1 MSQTITN
8 NLDTPPF
15 DKPSD
20 EILAKHAPQARESIK
35 ELSERARKERDR
47 AIQEL
52 NKQKEKKIIDNQE
65 DYKKRLQEIDEGL
78 KKLYSKPVSIPATIE
93 GNNGKIEVK
102 HKNKLAFI
110 FIGDTKQAE
119 EDKKNNV
126 NAPKISLVV
135 GGGLESAFN
144 DKVVNVDPRE
154 NEIIGVS
161 SQIHL
166 ISKVDIDVKGI
177 LPNEVSTLFN
187 RSAVKTKADVLEF
200 TANEIVIIRS
210 LGEAYN
216 SQGAKT
222 FTPGGVH
229 IVSGMNSG
237 ENKIKEPQPMVL
249 GKNLSDTLTKVLD
262 LIADI
267 NSTIINMNTDI
278 LSLKVSLL
286 AHFHTISTPVPGSPT
301 TPSIDLA
308 ATVAPTIATKTALN
322 ISNSYS
328 NLINLELLKTNKL
341 TPFSAEKFLSDFNRV
356 N

>member
-20 EILAKHAPQARESIK
+20 EILAKYAPQDRESIK
-35 ELSERARKERDR
+35 KLSEQARKERDR

-52 NKQKEKKIIDNQE
+52 NKQKEKKIIDSQE
-65 DYKKRLQEIDEGL
+65 EYKKRLQEIDEGL
-78 KKLYSKPVSIPATIE
+78 KKFYSKPVAVPAIIE
-93 GNNGKIEVK
+93 GDNGKTEIK

-110 FIGDTKQAE
+110 FVGDTKQAE

-249 GKNLSDTLTKVLD
+249 GKNLSDTLLEILT

-267 NSTIINMNTDI
+267 NSTIISMNTDI

-286 AHFHTISTPVPGSPT
+286 AHVHPTAPPGPP
-301 TPSIDLA
+301 TPSLDLA

-341 TPFSAEKFLSDFNRV
+341 TALSPGRFLSDFNRV

>member
-1 MSQTITN
+1 MSQIITN

-20 EILAKHAPQARESIK
+20 EILAKYAPQDRESIK
-35 ELSERARKERDR
+35 ELSQKAKKERDR
-47 AIQEL
+47 AIQQL
-52 NKQKEKKIIDNQE
+52 NEQKERKTIKNQE
-65 DYKKRLQEIDEGL
+65 DYKKRLKEIDEGL
-78 KKLYSKPVSIPATIE
+78 KKLYSKPIAIPAITE
-93 GNNGKIEVK
+93 GNNGKAEIK

-135 GGGLESAFN
+135 GGGLESAYN
-144 DKVVNVDPRE
+144 DNVVRVDPRE
-154 NEIIGVS
+154 DNIIGVS

-177 LPNEVSTLFN
+177 LPDPSSTLFN
-187 RSAVKTKADVLEF
+187 RSAIKAKADVLDLS
-200 TANEIVIIRS
+200 ANEIVIIRS

-222 FTPGGVH
+222 MSPGGVH
-229 IVSGMNSG
+229 IVSGMNTPD
-237 ENKIKEPQPMVL
+237 KTIKAPQSMVL
-249 GKNLSDTLTKVLD
+249 GENLSNTLLKMLD

-267 NSTIINMNTDI
+267 NSTIISMNTDI
-278 LSLKVSLL
+278 LALKTSLL
-286 AHFHTISTPVPGSPT
+286 AHVHSVPLPVPIPT
-301 TPSIDLA
+301 LPSIDLA

-341 TPFSAEKFLSDFNRV
+341 TSFSAETFLSEFNRV